1 MPREVAGLEVVRL
14 LLIVALLLFSAY
26 FSSAETALFS
36 LHGPRRGRLRQ
47 QAGRVEKLIQQLL
60 ASPRALLTTILVGNT
75 VVNLLLSVLAAG
87 LFTAHF
93 GNERG
98 PWLATGVMTVLL
110 LLFGEIA
117 PKTFAVGAPLRTSR
131 FVAPGLHA
139 LSLVLR
145 PITETAMRV
154 GDAIGRRLQRPDSP
168 PREILTEEEIKT
180 LVTMG
185 SEEGVLESRE
195 TEFIHN
201 VFLLHDRR
209 VQDLMTPRVR
219 VFTLDVASTADA
231 VRDAVAL
238 AGYSRIPVYEERQ
251 ENIVG
256 YVEATDLLWEGSG
269 PDERTLKQVLRP
281 LRFYPQTKDAGDL
294 LREMHGSA
302 VHFAGVVDEHGG
314 FAGVVSL
321 EDALEQVV
329 GEIRDLHDVDRFH
342 ITWSPEG
349 DAIVAAHMELRVLNS
364 LLGLSLVDPQAETI
378 GGLVLNR
385 LGSVP
390 RPGTRLDVAGIRLLV
405 ESAAPNRV
413 LKVRVQGQAGKRRT
427 S

>member
-1 MPREVAGLEVVRL
+1 MPREVAGLELLRLVLLVV
-14 LLIVALLLFSAY
+14 LLLFSAY

-47 QAGRVEKLIQQLL
+47 QPGRVEKLILQLL
-60 ASPRALLTTILVGNT
+60 ASPRALLATILVGNT
-75 VVNLLLSVLAAG
+75 VVNLFLSVLAAG

-93 GNERG
+93 GEAQG
-98 PWLATGVMTVLL
+98 PWLATGVMTVVL

-139 LSLVLR
+139 LSIFLR
-145 PITETAMRV
+145 PISAFSMRIS
-154 GDAIGRRLQRPDSP
+154 DAIGRRLQRPEAP

-219 VFTLDVASTADA
+219 VFTLDITSVADA

-238 AGYSRIPVYEERQ
+238 AGYSRIPVYEDRE
-251 ENIVG
+251 ENLVG
-256 YVEATDLLWEGSG
+256 YVEATDLLWEEDT
-269 PDERTLKQVLRP
+269 PDTRTLRQMLRP
-281 LRFYPQTKDAGDL
+281 LRFYPETKDAGDL
-294 LREMHGSA
+294 LREMHHDA

-321 EDALEQVV
+321 EDAVEQVV

-342 ITWSPEG
+342 VTWTPEG

-378 GGLVLNR
+378 GGLVINR
-385 LGSVP
+385 LGSIP
-390 RPGTRLDVAGIRLLV
+390 RPGMRLVHDGVTLVV
-405 ESAAPNRV
+405 ESAAPNRILKLRV
-413 LKVRVQGQAGKRRT
+413 LGQGSGTGA

>member
-1 MPREVAGLEVVRL
+1 MEVLRLVLLVVL
-14 LLIVALLLFSAY
+14 LLLSAY

-47 QAGRVEKLIQQLL
+47 QPGRVERLILQLL
-60 ASPRALLTTILVGNT
+60 ASPRTLLATILVGNT
-75 VVNLLLSVLAAG
+75 IVNLLLSILAAG
-87 LFTAHF
+87 LFTAAF
-93 GNERG
+93 GDQRG
-98 PWLATGVMTVLL
+98 PWLATGVMTVVL

-139 LSLVLR
+139 LNTVLR
-145 PITETAMRV
+145 PVTGFAMRIS
-154 GDAIGRRLQRPDSP
+154 DAIGRRMQRSTAP
-168 PREILTEEEIKT
+168 PREVLTEEEIKM

-219 VFTLDVASTADA
+219 VFTLDVDSNADA

-251 ENIVG
+251 ENIIG
-256 YVEATDLLWEGSG
+256 YIEATDLLWEGAA
-269 PDERTLKQVLRP
+269 PDPRTLRQMLRP

-294 LREMHGSA
+294 LREMHRDA
-302 VHFAGVVDEHGG
+302 VHFGAVIDEHGG

-321 EDALEQVV
+321 EDAVEQVV

-342 ITWSPEG
+342 ITWTPEG
-349 DAIVAAHMELRVLNS
+349 DAIVAAHMELRVLNA
-364 LLGLSLVDPQAETI
+364 LLGLSLQDPQAETI
-378 GGLVLNR
+378 GGLVINR
-385 LGSVP
+385 LGNIP
-390 RPGTRLDVAGIRLLV
+390 RTGTRLEANGVSLIV
-405 ESAAPNRV
+405 EAAAPNRI
-413 LKVRVQGQAGKRRT
+413 LKLRVRGHASGPEV